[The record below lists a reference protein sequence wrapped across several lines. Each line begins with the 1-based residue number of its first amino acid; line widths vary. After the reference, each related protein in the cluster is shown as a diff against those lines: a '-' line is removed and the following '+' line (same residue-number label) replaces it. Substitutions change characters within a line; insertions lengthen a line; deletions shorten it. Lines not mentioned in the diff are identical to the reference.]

1 PACGGGVGRG
11 SASPTEGAAEQPAAS
26 KPLPSSFWL
35 AVGALEPYKRGDLA
49 IAAAR
54 LARKPIVIAGTG
66 SEEPTLRRLAASDA
80 IFLGRVGD
88 EQLRGLY
95 RASELLVFPQI
106 EDFGITA
113 VEAQACGCPVLA
125 RAAGGALDTVIDG
138 VTGGLFDWSG
148 ADTTNLHDAIAR
160 VPQRSPGTTA
170 ACRASAE
177 RFSEQRF
184 TAGLL
189 AAIDARPRRTS

>member
-1 PACGGGVGRG
+1 MRGGVGRG

-35 AVGALEPYKRGDLA
+35 AVGALEPYKRFDLA

-54 LARKPIVIAGTG
+54 LAKKAIVIAGTG
-66 SEEPTLRRLAASDA
+66 TQEPTLRRLAAPDA
-80 IFLGRVGD
+80 IFLGRVSD
-88 EQLRGLY
+88 DQLRALY
-95 RASELLVFPQI
+95 RAADLLVFPQI

-138 VTGGLFDWSG
+138 VTGALFEWND
-148 ADTTNLHDAIAR
+148 ADNTSLRNAIDR
-160 VPQRSPGTTA
+160 VPKRSPETTA
-170 ACRASAE
+170 ACRAGAE
-177 RFSEQRF
+177 RFSESRF
-184 TAGLL
+184 ADGIRQ
-189 AAIDARPRRTS
+189 AVDDAVSKPA